1 MHILVTGAAGF
12 IGYHL
17 SQRLLAD
24 GHSVVGVDNCNDY
37 YDVQLKKDRLAQLA
51 AMPEAQRFRF
61 ELLDMADG
69 PAMAALFAR
78 EGFTQWSTLRRRLAY
93 DTASRTRNRTSMPTC
108 WALAIFLKVAA
119 RTRWGICFLPRLL
132 PCMA

>member
-1 MHILVTGAAGF
+1 MHVLVTGAAGF

-78 EGFTQWSTLRRRLAY
+78 EGFT
-93 DTASRTRNRTSMPTC
+93 RTSMPTC

>member
-1 MHILVTGAAGF
+1 MHVLVTGAAGF

-17 SQRLLAD
+17 SRRLLAD

-78 EGFTQWSTLRRRLAY
+78 ELPVERYLLYGLQLTADMPVKQALQEVQQWS
-93 DTASRTRNRTSMPTC
+93 
-108 WALAIFLKVAA
+108 
-119 RTRWGICFLPRLL
+119 
-132 PCMA
+132 